1 VGASVEGLW
10 GMGGDVKCGKG
21 KSGRQKLEWLRK
33 QRMIKYPW
41 MADMMRRNAEFEK
54 LAVAWS
60 NAWVPLVKAFNDVA
74 KKVSDDYAGI
84 LRLVNKTG

>member
-1 VGASVEGLW
+1 
-10 GMGGDVKCGKG
+10 M
-21 KSGRQKLEWLRK
+21 KSRKWYRRRHKAEWRREQLLPN
-33 QRMIKYPW
+33 YPW
-41 MADMMRRNAEFEK
+41 MADTVRRNAELEK
-54 LAVAWS
+54 IAVAWS